1 MSLRTK
7 TYRRMRKIL
16 IVAAI
21 VSAAAVIVGLKDGAS
36 SFVVF
41 SFYAG
46 AAPSSPFWLFW
57 LTERSK
63 EREETFYYRHR

>member
-1 MSLRTK
+1 
-7 TYRRMRKIL
+7 MRKIL

-36 SFVVF
+36 TFVVF

-46 AAPSSPFWLFW
+46 DTFFALLAFLAH
-57 LTERSK
+57 RK
-63 EREETFYYRHR
+63 VKRREETFYYRHR